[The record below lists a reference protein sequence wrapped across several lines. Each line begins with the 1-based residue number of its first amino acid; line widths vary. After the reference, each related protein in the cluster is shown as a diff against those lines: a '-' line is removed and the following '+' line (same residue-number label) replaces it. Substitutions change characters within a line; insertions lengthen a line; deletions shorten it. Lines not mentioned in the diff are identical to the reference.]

1 MKLNQNG
8 QLVFTGDASYLNLSK
23 INDEDEAEFN
33 RLIGKDGKNIPMFD
47 RLEFLLPY
55 IVRYRINT
63 EL

>member
-8 QLVFTGDASYLNLSK
+8 QLAYTGDASYLNLSK
-23 INDEDEAEFN
+23 ISDEDEAEFN
-33 RLIGKDGKNIPMFD
+33 RLIGKQGENIPMFD

-55 IVRYRINT
+55 LIRYKANT